1 MAENTERCLSSVDRP
16 WLKHYPPHCG
26 AEAPYPHA
34 SLTDCLDRVAQEV
47 SGSPALH
54 FFGVTLTYGQLA
66 EMSSR
71 FAQALMH
78 HGIAKG
84 DIVGIN
90 LPNTPQYVIAQLGVM
105 KAGACASGVSP
116 LLTAR
121 EMALQLKDS
130 KAKALVTLDAIF
142 QHRLLEISEYL
153 PDLKLIIA
161 TGIVD
166 FLPWIKRVA
175 GKLLKKVPTGRVS
188 PVAGKTVIRFMDILR
203 RFPNQRPSVEVRP
216 EDDCLVMY
224 TGGTTGLPKGT
235 VITHENIV
243 AELSIVTTW
252 LNMRRGEE
260 IILSGFPYFHIAGLA
275 LGLGTMYIGAAQI
288 LIPNPRDTRHIIK
301 EMKTYRPTILVNVP
315 SLYMMLMA
323 EEDFRKLD
331 FSRVDFCL
339 CAASPFPVESLR
351 EFESIIGEGKMLE
364 CYGMTEVSSL
374 ATANPRTGVR
384 KIGSVG
390 VPLPNTL
397 VKLVDLDSGSSEVGI
412 GEEGEILVSGPQ
424 VMKGYLNRPDE
435 TSHALRVH
443 DGTTWLHT
451 GDIGRMDSDGFIT
464 LVDRSKDML
473 NVGGFKV
480 FSREVEEKLY
490 ELPWIEFC
498 AIVGV
503 PNPKR
508 PGTDIVKLVVQPR
521 KMDSHRSTQELE
533 AEIRAFCQENFAPY
547 KVPKIVEF
555 VTNIPLTSVGKVDKK
570 ALR

>member
-1 MAENTERCLSSVDRP
+1 MTSLDRP

-26 AEAPYPHA
+26 AEVPYPHA
-34 SLTDCLDRVAQEV
+34 SLTDCLDRVAQE
-47 SGSPALH
+47 GAANPALH
-54 FFGVTLTYGQLA
+54 YFGVTLTYRQLTDL
-66 EMSSR
+66 SNR
-71 FAQALMH
+71 FAQALVQ
-78 HGIAKG
+78 HGVAKG
-84 DIVGIN
+84 DVVGIN
-90 LPNTPQYVIAQLGVM
+90 LPNTPQYVIAQLGAM

-121 EMALQLKDS
+121 EMAQQLKDS

-142 QHRLLEISEYL
+142 QHRLLEITAEL

-175 GKLLKKVPTGRVS
+175 GKLLKKVPTGRVT
-188 PVAGKTVIRFMDILR
+188 PVSGKTVVMFMDVLR
-203 RFPNQRPSVEVRP
+203 QFPNQRPSVEIRP

-243 AELSIVTTW
+243 AELAIVTTW
-252 LNMRRGEE
+252 LNMRRGKE

-323 EEDFRKLD
+323 EDGFRKLD
-331 FSRVDFCL
+331 FSRLDFCL

-351 EFESIIGEGKMLE
+351 ELESIIGEGKMLE

-374 ATANPRTGVR
+374 ATMNPRGGLR
-384 KIGSVG
+384 KLGSVG

-397 VKLVDLDSGSSEVGI
+397 VKLVDLDSGAAEVGVDQ
-412 GEEGEILVSGPQ
+412 EGEILVSGPQ
-424 VMKGYLNRPDE
+424 VMKRYLNRPDE

-443 DGTTWLHT
+443 DGITWLHT
-451 GDIGRMDSDGFIT
+451 GDIGRMDADGFIT
-464 LVDRSKDML
+464 IVDRSKDML

-521 KMDSHRSTQELE
+521 QMDAQRGARELE
-533 AEIRAFCQENFAPY
+533 SEVLSFCRENFAPY

-555 VTNIPLTSVGKVDKK
+555 VDNIPLTSVGKVDKK

>member
-1 MAENTERCLSSVDRP
+1 MTSLDRP

-26 AEAPYPHA
+26 AEIPYPHA
-34 SLTDCLDRVAQEV
+34 SLTDCLDRVAQERPNN
-47 SGSPALH
+47 PALH
-54 FFGVTLTYGQLA
+54 YFGVTLTYRQLS
-66 EMSSR
+66 EMSNR
-71 FAQALMH
+71 FARALVQ
-78 HGIAKG
+78 HGVAKG
-84 DIVGIN
+84 DVVGIN

-130 KAKALVTLDAIF
+130 RAKALVTLDAIF
-142 QHRLLEISEYL
+142 QHRFLEIAADL

-175 GKLLKKVPTGRVS
+175 GKVLKKVPTGRVT
-188 PVAGKTVIRFMDILR
+188 PVSGKTVAMFMDILR
-203 RFPNQRPSVEVRP
+203 QFPDQRPSVELLP

-243 AELSIVTTW
+243 AELAIVTTW
-252 LNMRRGEE
+252 LNMRCGEE

-323 EEDFRKLD
+323 EDGFRTLD
-331 FSRVDFCL
+331 FSRLEFCL

-351 EFESIIGEGKMLE
+351 ELESIIGEGKILE

-374 ATANPRTGVR
+374 ATANPRGGLR

-390 VPLPNTL
+390 MPLPNTL
-397 VKLVDLDSGSSEVGI
+397 VKLVDLDTGFSEVGVDQ
-412 GEEGEILVSGPQ
+412 EGEILVSGPQ

-443 DGTTWLHT
+443 DGVAWLHT
-451 GDIGRMDSDGFIT
+451 GDIGRMDADGFIT
-464 LVDRSKDML
+464 IVDRSKDML

-521 KMDSHRSTQELE
+521 QMGAQRGARELE
-533 AEIRAFCQENFAPY
+533 SEVLTFCRENFAPY

-555 VTNIPLTSVGKVDKK
+555 VENI
-570 ALR
+570 